1 MGAFSISRVRRSLL
15 HFLLGKGFGAVLGL
29 LLLLLLVRVLS
40 TPDYAFFIAS
50 LALLEVGAQLSSVGV
65 LSAAQRYLPES
76 LARGEGRL
84 LRRLAWALCGWRFA
98 SLIVVA
104 GLIYLAADA
113 LAAASG
119 LGAYGAALR
128 LYALVFVAE
137 SLARFLDL
145 SFDSLLLQGFS
156 QVSLLLRSALRV
168 GGIVALSSFGTAQV
182 GLQDWILID
191 ALAAIAACVWG
202 LAVLWWFLRRE
213 ATHRSGDAARIDIR
227 RYIDFALPSYVAAS
241 LYTLSSPSTVKL
253 IAVRFLTTSGYAAFG
268 FASALAATCQR
279 YLPLFLLVG
288 MIRPLFV
295 AARQKPDYVERLPA
309 MAGLVLKLN
318 IFLLL
323 PVGIFVVV
331 AGESLGTLLTGGLYP
346 EVGSLLP
353 AFVLL
358 LGAQAVRGVVSLM
371 AQAMEDARGPL
382 VGTTLGLLGLA
393 VGMALASTLGGIG
406 LCLGIVISE
415 FLSVFV
421 TLRSLRRH
429 NMSLTF
435 DRAGY
440 LRMLVVTAGTAV
452 VVFASMH
459 LMEVGTVAELAVAAA
474 LTFVGYFGAGSVWKP
489 FAQAERDMVNRLL
502 NRNVFV
508 W

>member
-29 LLLLLLVRVLS
+29 LLLLLLVRALS
-40 TPDYAFFIAS
+40 TSDYAFFIAS

-76 LARGEGRL
+76 LARGEGRR
-84 LRRLAWALCGWRFA
+84 LRRLAWSLCGWRLA
-98 SLIVVA
+98 SLLVVA
-104 GLIYLAADA
+104 GLIYFAAGP

-119 LGAYGAALR
+119 LRDYGAALR
-128 LYALVFVAE
+128 LYALVLVAE

-145 SFDSLLLQGFS
+145 VFDSLLLQGFA
-156 QVSLLLRSALRV
+156 QVSLLLRSAIRV
-168 GGIVALSSFGTAQV
+168 GGVLWLSSFGTTQMA
-182 GLQDWILID
+182 LHDWIMID
-191 ALAAIAACVWG
+191 ALAAVAACAWG
-202 LAVLWWFLRRE
+202 LVALWWFLRRE
-213 ATHRSGDAARIDIR
+213 ATERPGDAGPLDVR
-227 RYIDFALPSYVAAS
+227 RYVTFALPSYFAAS
-241 LYTLSSPSTVKL
+241 LFTLSSPSTVKL
-253 IAVRFLTTSGYAAFG
+253 IAVRLLTPSGYVAFG

-288 MIRPLFV
+288 MVRPLFI
-295 AARQKPDYVERLPA
+295 AARQKSDYAQRLPA

-323 PVGIFVVV
+323 PVGVFVLV
-331 AGESLGTLLTGGLYP
+331 AGESLGRLLTGGLYP

-358 LGAQAVRGVVSLM
+358 LAAQAIRGVVSLM

-382 VGTTLGLLGLA
+382 IGTVLGLLGLG
-393 VGMALASTLGGIG
+393 VGVLLISPLGGVG
-406 LCLGIVISE
+406 LCLGMVVSE
-415 FLSVFV
+415 LLFVFV
-421 TLRSLRRH
+421 TLRSLKRH
-429 NMSLTF
+429 SIALGF
-435 DRAGY
+435 DRGGY
-440 LRMLVVTAGTAV
+440 VRMFGATAGTAA
-452 VVFASMH
+452 VVFVT
-459 LMEVGTVAELAVAAA
+459 MEMMDSGTVAGLITAAA
-474 LTFVGYFGAGSVWKP
+474 ITCVGYFGTGFFWKP
-489 FAQAERDMVNRLL
+489 FAAAERDVVNRLL

>member
-1 MGAFSISRVRRSLL
+1 MGAFTISRVRRSLL
-15 HFLLGKGFGAVLGL
+15 HFLLGKGFGAALGL

-84 LRRLAWALCGWRFA
+84 LQRLAWSLCGWRFA
-98 SLIVVA
+98 SLLVVA
-104 GLIYLAADA
+104 GLIYVAADP

-119 LGAYGAALR
+119 LGPYGAALR

-145 SFDSLLLQGFS
+145 AFDSLLLQGFS
-156 QVSLLLRSALRV
+156 QVSLLLRSAIRV
-168 GGIVALSSFGTAQV
+168 VGVVVLSSSGTTQV
-182 GLQDWILID
+182 DLHDWILID
-191 ALAAIAACVWG
+191 ALAAVTACIWG
-202 LAVLWWFLRRE
+202 LVVLWWFLRRE
-213 ATHRSGDAARIDIR
+213 ATHRPGGTARIDVR
-227 RYIDFALPSYVAAS
+227 RYIGFALPSYVAAS

-253 IAVRFLTTSGYAAFG
+253 IAVRLLTTSGYAAFG

-323 PVGIFVVV
+323 PVGVFVLV
-331 AGESLGTLLTGGLYP
+331 AGESLGRLLSGGLYP

-358 LGAQAVRGVVSLM
+358 LGAQAIRGVVSLM

-406 LCLGIVISE
+406 LCLGMVISE
-415 FLSVFV
+415 FLFVVV
-421 TLRSLRRH
+421 TLRSLKRH
-429 NMSLTF
+429 NMSLGI
-435 DRAGY
+435 DRTGY
-440 LRMLVVTAGTAV
+440 LRMLTVTAGTAV
-452 VVFASMH
+452 VVFVSMQ
-459 LMEVGTVAELAVAAA
+459 LIDVGTVIGLAAA
-474 LTFVGYFGAGSVWKP
+474 GVLTFVGYFGAGFFWKP

-502 NRNVFV
+502 NRNIFV